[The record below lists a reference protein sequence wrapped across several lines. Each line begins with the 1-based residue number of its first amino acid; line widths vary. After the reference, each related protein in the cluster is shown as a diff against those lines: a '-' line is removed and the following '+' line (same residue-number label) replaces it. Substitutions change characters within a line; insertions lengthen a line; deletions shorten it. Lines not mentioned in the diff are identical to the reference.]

1 MPTDLISYSGTPLSL
16 RDRRRDRAELRE
28 AARPGRHALVR
39 VKAGYLITTVGLI
52 YLEELTEREVAVCR
66 RCGPIVD
73 DRARSIVDGFVAGV
87 RTELS
92 LLPMRGE

>member
-1 MPTDLISYSGTPLSL
+1 MPADLVPYRSNPLSL
-16 RDRRRDRAELRE
+16 RGRREIADLRE
-28 AARPGRHALVR
+28 ARRPGQHALIR
-39 VKAGYLITTVGLI
+39 TQAGYLVATAGLI

-73 DRARSIVDGFVAGV
+73 ERARSIVDGFVAGV